1 MLPGLGKECAADL
14 FLPLATE
21 PTENLKTDAT
31 QGLRERETER
41 EREGERGR
49 KYEYKYILM
58 AAWKF
63 SAGLLLYPKEKT
75 MQDNFANV
83 FNFFMLLI

>member
-1 MLPGLGKECAADL
+1 MLPVLGKECAADL

-63 SAGLLLYPKEKT
+63 SAHCRIRLAKKT
-75 MQDNFANV
+75 
-83 FNFFMLLI
+83 